1 MKPTSQQYAI
11 LSNEGYVD
19 HKVGKRSPGDRERV
33 DVGGESYEILE
44 HVNNP
49 KTDTRAPFISAWV
62 AEILLSRTEGPRRS
76 IAMRCKP
83 MVLWFF
89 SAPTRR
95 LKMR

>member
-49 KTDTRAPFISAWV
+49 KTGYQGTIYQRV
-62 AEILLSRTEGPRRS
+62 GG
-76 IAMRCKP
+76 
-83 MVLWFF
+83 
-89 SAPTRR
+89 
-95 LKMR
+95 